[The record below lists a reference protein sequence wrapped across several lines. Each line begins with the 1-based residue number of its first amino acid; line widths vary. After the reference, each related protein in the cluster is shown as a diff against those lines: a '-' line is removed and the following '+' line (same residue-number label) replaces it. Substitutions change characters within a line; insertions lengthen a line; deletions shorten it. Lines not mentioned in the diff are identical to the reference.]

1 MQLSTKHQNQQQ
13 VEFYDFTGGL
23 NTSTT
28 EEQIAENQLAKSVNF
43 EVQATTGLLKTVDGT
58 KKLYRLPIDSDF
70 KLISAEYDVLN
81 KHIVLFADNGTVLTT
96 KLDFK
101 KVLHIGR
108 LSSNLVPITTV
119 WEDGLIV
126 ASGGY
131 LQYIAG
137 YQMKTIDTSPNI
149 CKGCYVRS
157 GRILAFDDELV
168 QYSGVGDEN
177 NWTRDSN
184 DPSSSLFV
192 EAGYKAGGKI
202 IGMVNMSS
210 DILIIKDN
218 GMLFRLEGEF
228 PEWRIH
234 EVGRNVECRSR
245 NAYCNV
251 LSNTFI
257 LGSERLQVIMTTNEY
272 GSMKPADIAQNVTK
286 EIKKLSN
293 NARLR
298 YVAPLNQM
306 WIIDSTKDVL
316 IYDLKT
322 QSFFKRRFNAV
333 VVDAL
338 SIDENVYI
346 IKTDGVDIID
356 EYSYK
361 DEGSPIE
368 YELQLKTHISH
379 YDYLVKRVVLACT
392 GFAESATNAT
402 LYIGRTIK
410 VPIPVQYIYGLNSVV
425 YDNNNY
431 VYFNQDYVYKNTF
444 NSIVYTNQ
452 EKYVFGNL
460 EYVFDNNDFILDFYS
475 YAISDKRIRYRDK
488 AIRIKLNGAGCKF
501 ILNKLKLDIVEV

>member
-1 MQLSTKHQNQQQ
+1 MELSTKHQNQQQ

-28 EEQIAENQLAKSVNF
+28 EEQIAETQLAKCVNF

-58 KKLYRLPIDSDF
+58 KKLYRLPIDRDF

-168 QYSGVGDEN
+168 QYSGVGDED
-177 NWTRDSN
+177 NWIRDSN

-228 PEWRIH
+228 PEWQIH
-234 EVGRNVECRSR
+234 EVGRNVECKSR
-245 NAYCNV
+245 NAFCNV

-286 EIKKLSN
+286 EIKKLSET
-293 NARLR
+293 ARLR
-298 YVAPLNQM
+298 FIAPLNQI
-306 WIIDSTKDVL
+306 WIIDSTTDVL
-316 IYDLKT
+316 MYDLKT
-322 QSFFKRRFNAV
+322 QSFFKRRFNAA
-333 VVDAL
+333 VVDAI
-338 SIDENVYI
+338 SIDEDVYI
-346 IKTDGVDIID
+346 IKRDGVDVLD

-361 DEGSPIE
+361 DEGIPLD

-379 YDYLVKRVVLACT
+379 YNYLLKRVVLACT
-392 GFAESATNAT
+392 GFAESGTNAA

-410 VPIPVQYIYGLNSVV
+410 VPIPVQFVYGISSVV
-425 YDNNNY
+425 YDNSNY
-431 VYFNQDYVYKNTF
+431 VYFNQDSVYKSQMNKM
-444 NSIVYTNQ
+444 VYTNQ
-452 EKYVFGNL
+452 EYYVYSNL
-460 EYVFDNNDFILDFYS
+460 EYVYNNEQYVLDFDAYV
-475 YAISDKRIRYRDK
+475 ISDKRIRYRDK
-488 AIRIKLNGAGCKF
+488 SVRVKLTGNGCKF
-501 ILNKLKLDIVEV
+501 ILNKLKIDVVEV